1 MMTYKIDKADGLV
14 QEIAFHVA
22 KQNAED
28 RERAVRDTLICLGWT
43 PPNEE
48 FEGYTQK
55 LASYKALGVR
65 AVGNLSKARTALTKI
80 EGVDVYTHS
89 DWGDHLL
96 RDSKEKGQPY
106 YELWVR
112 WEDIEEILREY
123 QENI

>member
-48 FEGYTQK
+48 FEGYKQR
-55 LASYKALGVR
+55 LASYKAIGVQ
-65 AVGNLSKARTALTKI
+65 AIGNLAKARDALAKI
-80 EGVDVYTHS
+80 EGVDVYAYS
-89 DWGDHLL
+89 VWEEAMYKEDEEEK
-96 RDSKEKGQPY
+96 SKENV
-106 YELWVR
+106 ELWVR
-112 WEDIEEILREY
+112 WEDIGEILREH
-123 QENI
+123 QE